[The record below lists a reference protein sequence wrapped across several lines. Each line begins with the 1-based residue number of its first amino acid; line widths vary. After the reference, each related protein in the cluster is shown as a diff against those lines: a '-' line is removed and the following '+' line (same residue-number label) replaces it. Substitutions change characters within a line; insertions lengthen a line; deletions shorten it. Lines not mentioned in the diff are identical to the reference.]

1 MVRILHVADTHIG
14 YSAYRRID
22 DETGLNQREVD
33 TYDAFRQFVEY
44 ALIQKPDLIL
54 HAGDLFDSVRPTNRA
69 IAVVLE
75 QLLRLNAAGISF
87 VVIAGNHET
96 PRLKETGSV
105 FSLFEHIPH
114 VHAVYKDRYE
124 TVELDGVTVH
134 AIPHCDNIEREK
146 QQLRAHNDRA
156 GINIALLHASVY
168 GAGKQ
173 TFLMDEFNEQLI
185 SIHDLLSFDYIAL
198 GHYHGYT
205 RIRDD
210 VYYAGSTE
218 RFSFTEVREQKGF
231 LEVTL
236 YRNGE
241 RSVRFHELQTRAMVD
256 LEPVLCTDLTA
267 QEIRDTITERIR
279 ESAPEDKVVR
289 LKVLH
294 IPLQVYHTLDF
305 EELKR
310 LTRNAVHFEIKYE
323 LQHDEHALNAEHPSF
338 RSLRTEFEHFMEH
351 YAIRQDLDKNLLKE
365 LGLAYLQKDEEGEEG
380 ET

>member
-1 MVRILHVADTHIG
+1 MRILHVADTHIG

-33 TYDAFRQFVEY
+33 TYNAFRQFVEY
-44 ALIQKPDLIL
+44 AIREKPDLIL

-69 IAVVLE
+69 ISAVLE
-75 QLLRLNAAGISF
+75 QLLRLNAAGIPF

-105 FSLFEHIPH
+105 FSLFEHIPC

-124 TVELDGVTVH
+124 TVELEDLTVH
-134 AIPHCDNIEREK
+134 AIPHCDDIEREK
-146 QQLRAHNDRA
+146 QQLRAHDDRA
-156 GINIALLHASVY
+156 GITIALLHASVY

-185 SIHDLLSFDYIAL
+185 SIHDLTKFDYVAL

-218 RFSFTEVREQKGF
+218 RFSFNEVNEQKGF

-236 YRNGE
+236 NGNGE

-267 QEIRDTITERIR
+267 QKIKDTITERIK
-279 ESAPEDKVVR
+279 ESAPVDKVVR
-289 LKVLH
+289 LKVLDM
-294 IPLQVYHTLDF
+294 PLQVYHTLDF

-310 LTRNAVHFEIKYE
+310 LTRAAVHFEIKYE
-323 LQHDEHALNAEHPSF
+323 FQRDAHALDAEHPTF
-338 RSLRTEFEHFMEH
+338 RSLHTEFEHFMEH
-351 YAIRQDLDKNLLKE
+351 YAVRQDLDKNRLKE
-365 LGLAYLQKDEEGEEG
+365 LGLAYMQKDEEGEEG
-380 ET
+380 AV